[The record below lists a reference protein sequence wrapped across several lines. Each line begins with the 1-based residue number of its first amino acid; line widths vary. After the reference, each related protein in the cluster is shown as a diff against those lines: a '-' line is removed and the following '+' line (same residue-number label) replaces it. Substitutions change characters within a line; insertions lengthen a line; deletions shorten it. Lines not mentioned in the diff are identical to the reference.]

1 MHVKSSGIFE
11 ILSCAGTRRAQEA
24 NIWNG
29 SGAIETSE
37 HSKSTKV
44 TIPEEAG

>member
-11 ILSCAGTRRAQEA
+11 ILSCAGTPRAQEA

-29 SGAIETSE
+29 SGAIETR
-37 HSKSTKV
+37 HIRTFKV
-44 TIPEEAG
+44 HQSDYT